1 MYDLEEVSQRQMN
14 KQTDKET
21 TENSF
26 SVKKY
31 IKNKNER
38 SENSIQT
45 FSMDRSVM
53 ESEKR
58 MMSAK

>member
-1 MYDLEEVSQRQMN
+1 MDI
-14 KQTDKET
+14 QTSD
-21 TENSF
+21 NSF
-26 SVKKY
+26 PLKKAA
-31 IKNKNER
+31 KNKNER